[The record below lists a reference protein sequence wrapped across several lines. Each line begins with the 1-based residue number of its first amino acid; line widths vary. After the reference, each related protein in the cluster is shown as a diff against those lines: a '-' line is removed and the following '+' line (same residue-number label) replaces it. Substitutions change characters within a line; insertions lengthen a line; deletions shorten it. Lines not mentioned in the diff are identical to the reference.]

1 MDGISMLVG
10 IGLGGV
16 VGGVIGF
23 FMANLAARARAAG
36 SDALDAELAATKV
49 ERDSLRGQCQSA
61 LSDAAAAKALHGSA
75 QQTAEDLRAQVA
87 SERAKAEQES
97 ALRAKTQQE
106 LRANEERIT
115 ASEKAL
121 AETRRTIDESKIALT
136 EAFKATGADVLK
148 ATAES
153 LIKQAKEQFEGHSK
167 LSQQDL
173 ESRQKAIDLTLTP
186 LKEQL
191 VKQEVLMK
199 SLGERREGDAKM
211 LGEQLKQIADL
222 QVSASNA
229 AQLLTSA
236 MRDNRQRGQWGEVAL
251 RTVVEMAGL
260 TAGVHFTEQ
269 QSVEGEEGRLRPDMI
284 VRLPGVRCIAIDS
297 KVPLNA
303 YLESINPTITD
314 AARKDFRVAHA
325 NALRTHVRALS
336 AKEYAKAIDGD
347 VEFTLLFIPIES
359 AFTAAFETD
368 PSIHPEAMQKKVL
381 VVTPST
387 LLALLRTVA
396 MHWSNAKLAE
406 NAEAIG
412 KEAKKL
418 AYCIGLFVE
427 HINSVSGKLTGVN
440 KSFNEAVGSF
450 ERRLVPSAKRLAN
463 LVAAEEVELDD
474 TIVATPRVIT
484 FDQSEDASA

>member
-1 MDGISMLVG
+1 
-10 IGLGGV
+10 
-16 VGGVIGF
+16 
-23 FMANLAARARAAG
+23 
-36 SDALDAELAATKV
+36 
-49 ERDSLRGQCQSA
+49 
-61 LSDAAAAKALHGSA
+61 
-75 QQTAEDLRAQVA
+75 
-87 SERAKAEQES
+87 
-97 ALRAKTQQE
+97 
-106 LRANEERIT
+106 
-115 ASEKAL
+115 
-121 AETRRTIDESKIALT
+121 
-136 EAFKATGADVLK
+136 
-148 ATAES
+148 
-153 LIKQAKEQFEGHSK
+153 
-167 LSQQDL
+167 
-173 ESRQKAIDLTLTP
+173 
-186 LKEQL
+186 
-191 VKQEVLMK
+191 
-199 SLGERREGDAKM
+199 M

-418 AYCIGLFVE
+418 ADCIGLFVE

>member
-1 MDGISMLVG
+1 MLVG

-236 MRDNRQRGQWGEVAL
+236 MRDNRQRGQWG
-251 RTVVEMAGL
+251 R
-260 TAGVHFTEQ
+260 
-269 QSVEGEEGRLRPDMI
+269 SR
-284 VRLPGVRCIAIDS
+284 
-297 KVPLNA
+297 
-303 YLESINPTITD
+303 
-314 AARKDFRVAHA
+314 AAH
-325 NALRTHVRALS
+325 
-336 AKEYAKAIDGD
+336 G
-347 VEFTLLFIPIES
+347 
-359 AFTAAFETD
+359 
-368 PSIHPEAMQKKVL
+368 
-381 VVTPST
+381 
-387 LLALLRTVA
+387 
-396 MHWSNAKLAE
+396 
-406 NAEAIG
+406 
-412 KEAKKL
+412 
-418 AYCIGLFVE
+418 C
-427 HINSVSGKLTGVN
+427 
-440 KSFNEAVGSF
+440 
-450 ERRLVPSAKRLAN
+450 
-463 LVAAEEVELDD
+463 
-474 TIVATPRVIT
+474 
-484 FDQSEDASA
+484 